1 MRGNVEK
8 WREAFVEESGWDN
21 STYRAIQAAEFGHV
35 LKWILELRRERYDI
49 LELGCGNGLLAF
61 LICDELRKSKAD
73 FSYRVTD
80 LLPEA
85 VEATRRRF
93 EGFPEIDRIGF
104 TTLDIYE
111 IVDQI
116 GPGSQSLIVS
126 TGHASAATYRRAVP
140 LVAQTLRPGGV
151 LICDF
156 INHFSPRR
164 FFPNVPG
171 SLKRLLDV
179 RRRRHEESMDLY
191 HFGRLWIRE
200 FFGRSGL
207 RLVWLKGIG
216 WLNYPLLAMF
226 EKE

>member
-8 WREAFVEESGWDN
+8 WREAFVQEAGWDN
-21 STYRAIQAAEFGHV
+21 STYRTIQAAEFDHV
-35 LKWILELRRERYDI
+35 LNWILELNLDRYDI
-49 LELGCGNGLLAF
+49 LELGCGNGLLAY
-61 LICDELRKSKAD
+61 LICDRLLKSGTD

-85 VEATRRRF
+85 VEATRKRF
-93 EGFPEIDRIGF
+93 QGFPEIDRIAF
-104 TTLDIYE
+104 QTLDIYE
-111 IVDQI
+111 IVERL
-116 GPGSQSLIVS
+116 GAESQSLIVS

-140 LVAQTLRPGGV
+140 LAAQTLKPGGV

-171 SLKRLLDV
+171 SLRRLVDV
-179 RRRRHEESMDLY
+179 SRRRHEESMDLY
-191 HFGRLWIRE
+191 HFGRLWVRE
-200 FFGRSGL
+200 FFARFGL
-207 RLVWLKGIG
+207 RLVRIKGIG
-216 WLNYPLLAMF
+216 WLNYPLLALF

>member
-8 WREAFVEESGWDN
+8 WREAFQEESGWDN
-21 STYRAIQAAEFGHV
+21 STYRTIQAAEFGHV
-35 LKWILELRRERYDI
+35 LNWILELKQDRYDI

-61 LICDELRKSKAD
+61 LICQELREARID
-73 FSYRVTD
+73 FSYQMTD

-85 VEATRRRF
+85 VEATELRF
-93 EGFPEIDRIGF
+93 QGFSERDRLSF
-104 TTLDIYE
+104 STLDIYE
-111 IVDQI
+111 IVEQM
-116 GPGSQSLIVS
+116 GAGSQSLIVS

-140 LVAQTLRPGGV
+140 LVAQTLKPGGI

-200 FFGRSGL
+200 FFAQSGL
-207 RLVWLKGIG
+207 ELVRIKGIG
-216 WLNYPLLAMF
+216 ILNYPLLAMF
-226 EKE
+226 EKA